1 MELNQLNG
9 VITMNNILEE
19 LKQELPKNSKIVVA
33 TSGGPDSMCL
43 LDHLLKI
50 KNQKQLTL
58 ICAHVNHQLRKESA
72 QEALMV
78 KNYCNQNNII
88 FEMMT
93 IDHYEKGNIENIAR
107 TKRYTFF
114 EKLIDKYKASYLITA
129 HHGDDL
135 IETILMRIVRGSNLK
150 GYAGFNKITNMNRY
164 KIYRPLISVTKE
176 EILNYVNKNNIP
188 YALDKTNKD
197 NTYTRNRFR
206 NNVLPLLKNEN
217 KKVHQKFLN
226 LSNTLSMYNEYIDKQ
241 VNQKLKKIYQNNV
254 LNLDKFSKEDYI
266 IKREIIYHIL
276 EKEYQKD
283 LNLIND
289 NHVENI
295 LKIIQNKKPNISI
308 NLPKNMQVKKEYNK
322 LYLKSNQNVENYKI
336 EFQNFIKLSNGKIIE
351 KVDKSNDTS
360 NYICYLN
367 SQELNFPLWIRNR
380 KNGDKVSIKGLN
392 GTKKLKDIF
401 IDEKIAKE
409 KRETWPILVD
419 NNDEILWIPGLKKT
433 KFDKTKDKNYDI
445 IVKYR

>member
-78 KNYCNQNNII
+78 KNYCDQNNII

-322 LYLKSNQNVENYKI
+322 LYFKSNQNVENYKI

>member
-78 KNYCNQNNII
+78 KNYCDQNNII